1 MKGTNTTTTAAFTD
15 EEIDEIMNDPM
26 KKELAILFLKM
37 NKVERKALIIFTQ
50 AIANGMSDVE
60 AAHLTADFLDTHTG
74 YEKLA
79 NDFRHWKDD

>member
-1 MKGTNTTTTAAFTD
+1 MRDTTTTAAFTD

-26 KKELAILFLKM
+26 KRELATLYLKM
-37 NKVERKALIIFTQ
+37 NDVERKALVIF
-50 AIANGMSDVE
+50 AKAGADGMSDIE